1 MYGLLKYHLLTS
13 LYCNNNKSD
22 EKVQIPSIGKHRY
35 QPAYP
40 AWKRPA
46 ASLPLTPSTPQPFPS
61 NRTHMPP
68 SVPLP
73 RHKTLPTPIL
83 PFSSNLSNT
92 AILIP
97 NYFPPSLTMYALI
110 GKHLLNVISKLRLIC
125 LLNGWR
131 YQTNFS
137 VIFVGNIIHSHQQLS
152 DYSYDAI
159 NLSLLLSLKK
169 KKIRFTKWG
178 KYGCR

>member
-1 MYGLLKYHLLTS
+1 
-13 LYCNNNKSD
+13 
-22 EKVQIPSIGKHRY
+22 
-35 QPAYP
+35 
-40 AWKRPA
+40 
-46 ASLPLTPSTPQPFPS
+46 
-61 NRTHMPP
+61 MPP
-68 SVPLP
+68 YVPLP

-97 NYFPPSLTMYALI
+97 NYFPPSLTTYAWV

-131 YQTNFS
+131 YQTNFR
-137 VIFVGNIIHSHQQLS
+137 VIFVGNIIHSHHLIIAMIRS
-152 DYSYDAI
+152 TFHFYF
-159 NLSLLLSLKK
+159 LK

-178 KYGCR
+178 KYGCRWILFPRRRKIWPKLLSKVWRIPTNHFITVLWTVFLRIANKKASPTDRQSEVQYHLNLC